1 MLIDFG
7 QTSSHKK
14 SVMATPPIHFFS
26 HGSTMMLG
34 EESKSADYWEACGD
48 EANQHGFKGIIMMGA
63 HWDARGTN
71 SNDVSMNPKPA
82 KSPVAYVHP
91 RKYVDYELVPD
102 LDGGKKCI
110 QALREGGM
118 DARPNETFDWIHD
131 TYLIL
136 IRMFPEKCPP
146 TTIISM
152 NSRFD
157 PHLHSR
163 VGQILA
169 PFRDQG
175 YLMIGTGGAVHN
187 LYRNHWGQML
197 KYSDNLAQPYPPEAP
212 MLEFRQSIEDVFIRS
227 CRSGVKKGALT
238 RGITRLMKHP
248 MFRDAHATDDHYM
261 AACFVAG
268 VADGSKRDGD
278 DCILGAEDWELVNMC
293 NSQFTIGKWT
303 QKA

>member
-1 MLIDFG
+1 M
-7 QTSSHKK
+7 
-14 SVMATPPIHFFS
+14 SVPPIHFFS

-34 EESKSADYWEACGD
+34 EESQSADYWKACGD
-48 EANQHGFKGIIMMGA
+48 EAKRHGFKGVLMMGA

-71 SNDVSMNPKPA
+71 RIDVSMNPKPI

-91 RKYVDYELVPD
+91 KKYTHYELVPD
-102 LDGGKKCI
+102 LESGKKCI
-110 QALREGGM
+110 QALKEGGI
-118 DARPNETFDWIHD
+118 DARPNESFDWIHD

-136 IRMFPEKCPP
+136 IRMFPDKCPP

-157 PHLHSR
+157 PHLHAR
-163 VGQILA
+163 VGQVIA

-175 YLMIGTGGAVHN
+175 YLIIGTGGAVHN
-187 LYRNHWGQML
+187 LYRNNWSQML
-197 KYSDNLAQPYPPEAP
+197 KHTDNFAQPYPPEAP
-212 MLEFRQSIEDVFIRS
+212 MLEFRQSVEDVFIRN
-227 CRSGVKKGALT
+227 CRNGSKKGALT

-268 VADGSKRDGD
+268 VVDGSKREGD
-278 DCILGAEDWELVNMC
+278 ECVLGAEDWELVNMC
-293 NSQFTIGKWT
+293 NSQFTVGRWA